1 MAYRCNMAPE
11 VSVVEDGI
19 GESRIKPTPKPG
31 WFLAIVGF
39 GLGLALG
46 TLIAGPTRTLAAPDS
61 TQPATPPIS
70 AETAEARIDAGVSG
84 AVPGF
89 PDALVAVGDSIGSGH
104 DHLLWPVSGSLVA
117 RAMTGG
123 RDIELDAKSMFV
135 ALTEAVP
142 DLPGS
147 LLSMGRFNA
156 IRPLSTGVTSYSWHD
171 STSGSLAYTTE
182 VDEDWRMYRV
192 SGSSAPTLI
201 ARGSLLGASVAA
213 WGDWGYAVQLPEGR
227 IQLLTSQGD
236 LKSIKAGMALAS
248 HESGWILVADEG
260 GLKLVSAG
268 GGVRNLDRP
277 KVPDTIFAASFSPD
291 GSRVAVVGTREVVV
305 YDLDDV
311 EPTIS
316 ATGFQGRWVTW
327 SSDSSFLVAPARSG
341 VFIHDLEKGESHQ
354 VLVGHSIL
362 SAGVL
367 PLSTS

>member
-1 MAYRCNMAPE
+1 MAYRWHMAPE
-11 VSVVEDGI
+11 ASVVEDGT
-19 GESRIKPTPKPG
+19 GETRVTPTPKPG

-46 TLIAGPTRTLAAPDS
+46 TLIAGPTQTSGAPVS
-61 TQPATPPIS
+61 TQPTTPVT
-70 AETAEARIDAGVSG
+70 TAEPSEDRADAGVSG

-104 DHLLWPVSGSLVA
+104 DHLLWPVSGSLVN

-123 RDIELDAKSMFV
+123 RDIDLDASSIFV

-142 DLPGS
+142 DLAGS

-171 STSGSLAYTTE
+171 STSGYMAYTTE
-182 VDEDWRMYRV
+182 VGEEWRMYRV
-192 SGSSAPTLI
+192 SGSFEPTLI
-201 ARGSLLGASVAA
+201 TRGSLEGASVAA
-213 WGDWGYAVQLPEGR
+213 WGDWGFAVQLPDGR
-227 IQLLTSQGD
+227 IQLLTSQGE
-236 LKSIKAGMALAS
+236 LKDVKAGMALTS

-260 GLKLVSAG
+260 LKLVSAG
-268 GGVRNLDRP
+268 GGVRILDRP
-277 KVPDTIFAASFSPD
+277 EVPETVFAASFSPD
-291 GSRVAVVGTREVVV
+291 GSRVAVVGNREVVV
-305 YDLDDV
+305 YDVDDA
-311 EPTIS
+311 EATIT
-316 ATGFQGRWVTW
+316 AAGFQGGWVTW

-362 SAGVL
+362 TAGVL